1 MTKNS
6 FILQTRLK
14 TVVAKLSDKQAGV
27 LLKSIFD
34 YADNGTLATFED
46 GMVAVVFEM
55 VRQDIDYAAKK
66 YAETCA
72 KRAES
77 GRLGGK
83 QKKQMLANASKCQA
97 KKANA
102 SKSKHN
108 EDEDDVEDDIKSISN
123 DMLILPQNQ
132 TSQDDPNAGT
142 FRAGGRTKAQKLACW
157 WVKNYYPKL
166 YETAGKKSTASW
178 YARYGKSLNEILNL
192 ADGSLPLAVASILAT
207 QEQMRAFQKRKGED
221 VVWGLEAVSRN
232 FTENFVRAQEI
243 MQSGVLPQEVQNA

>member
-6 FILQTRLK
+6 FILQTKLEAP
-14 TVVAKLSDKQAGV
+14 VSKLSDKQAGV
-27 LLKSIFD
+27 LFKSILK
-34 YADNGTLATFED
+34 YAKNGTIATFED
-46 GMVAVVFEM
+46 SAVDIAFEI
-55 VRQDIDYAAKK
+55 VRQDIDYANAK
-66 YAETCA
+66 YDEVCQ
-72 KRAES
+72 KRKEAV
-77 GRLGGK
+77 
-83 QKKQMLANASKCQA
+83 QKRWKNTKDTNVCKRIQKHT
-97 KKANA
+97 KAY
-102 SKSKHN
+102 KSLHN
-108 EDEDDVEDDIKSISN
+108 DNEDDVEDDIKSISN

-132 TSQDDPNAGT
+132 TSQDQNTGT

-157 WVKNYYPKL
+157 WVKNYYPQL
-166 YETAGKKSTASW
+166 YETAGKKATASW

-192 ADGSLPLAVASILAT
+192 ADGSLPLAVSAILAT